1 MAYSVRRTRPRW
13 EQETMRSV
21 RHLAQI
27 SSAGNRASSEHH
39 TQRGAT
45 PRRSEDGFEAPAE
58 KARDRAVP
66 GA

>member
-1 MAYSVRRTRPRW
+1 
-13 EQETMRSV
+13 MRSV